1 LALPYSKY
9 LGVLSRLSVGF
20 YQSND
25 VVAIARELI
34 GKVLVTNK
42 SGFFTSGIITETE
55 AYHQQ
60 EKACHA
66 YNARRT
72 SRTEVLFGLGGRS
85 YVYLCYGIHYLFNI
99 TTGTKGEAAAVLI
112 RSIEPRKGLAIMLD
126 RRGLNQPE
134 TRLTTGPGNLTKALG
149 ISIKNNGVHLTKSK
163 DLWIESYKKISQYQI
178 CTSRRIGVD
187 YAEEDALLPWRF
199 YLRNSKWVSKN

>member
-1 LALPYSKY
+1 M
-9 LGVLSRLSVGF
+9 SRLSVRF

-25 VVAIARELI
+25 VAAIARELI
-34 GKVLVTNK
+34 GKVLVTNV

-66 YNARRT
+66 YNGRRT
-72 SRTEVLFGLGGRS
+72 SRTEVLFGPGGRS
-85 YVYLCYGIHYLFNI
+85 YVYLCYGIHYLFNV
-99 TTGTKGEAAAVLI
+99 TTGIKGEAAAVLI
-112 RSIEPRKGLAIMLD
+112 RSIEPHKGLDLMLV
-126 RRGLNQPE
+126 RRGFNQPE
-134 TRLTTGPGNLTKALG
+134 TRLATGPGNLTKALG
-149 ISIKNNGVHLTKSK
+149 ISIKNNGVHLTKSN
-163 DLWIESYKKISQYQI
+163 DLWIESYKQISQSQI

-187 YAEEDALLPWRF
+187 YADEDALLPWRF

>member
-1 LALPYSKY
+1 M
-9 LGVLSRLSVGF
+9 SRLPVGF

-25 VVAIARELI
+25 VVAIARGLI
-34 GKVLVTNK
+34 GKVLITNS

-66 YNARRT
+66 YNGRRT
-72 SRTEVLFGLGGRS
+72 SRTEVLFGPGGWS
-85 YVYLCYGIHYLFNI
+85 YVYLCYGKHYLFNI

-112 RSIEPRKGLAIMLD
+112 RSIEPYKGLELMLE

-149 ISIKNNGVHLTKSK
+149 ISFKNNGVHLTKSK
-163 DLWIESYKKISQYQI
+163 ELWIESCKQISEYQI

-199 YLRNSKWVSKN
+199 YTKNSKWVSKN

>member
-1 LALPYSKY
+1 M
-9 LGVLSRLSVGF
+9 SRLPVGF

-25 VVAIARELI
+25 VAAIARELI
-34 GKVLVTNK
+34 GKVLITK
-42 SGFFTSGIITETE
+42 KRRFLTSGIITETE

-66 YNARRT
+66 YNGRRT
-72 SRTEVLFGLGGRS
+72 SRTEVLFGPGGWS

-112 RSIEPRKGLAIMLD
+112 RSIEPCKGLELMLE

-149 ISIKNNGVHLTKSK
+149 ISFKSNGVHLTKSK
-163 DLWIESYKKISQYQI
+163 ELWIESRKQIPEYQI

-199 YLRNSKWVSKN
+199 YIKNSKWVSKN